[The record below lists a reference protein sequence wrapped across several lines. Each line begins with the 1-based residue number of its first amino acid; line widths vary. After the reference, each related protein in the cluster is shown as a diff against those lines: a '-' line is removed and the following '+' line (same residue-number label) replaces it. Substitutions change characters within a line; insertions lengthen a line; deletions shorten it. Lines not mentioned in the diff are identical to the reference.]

1 MKTAIYPGSF
11 DPPTMGHL
19 DIIRRASKVS
29 DKVIVAILNNPHKKN
44 PMFSIEDR
52 KKMLDLI
59 TKGLENVEIDHFEGL
74 LVEYAVKK
82 QAQIIIKGLRAIS
95 DFENEF
101 QMALT
106 NRKLTPEVETVFMMT
121 NDKYSYL
128 SSSVVKEIL
137 YFGGCIDQLVP
148 EEVNEFISEKIKQG
162 EIILA

>member
-19 DIIRRASKVS
+19 DIIKRASKVS
-29 DKVIVAILNNPHKKN
+29 DKLIVAILNNPHKKN

-52 KKMLDLI
+52 EKMLTLI
-59 TKGLENVEIDHFEGL
+59 TKELENVEIDYFEGL
-74 LVEYAVKK
+74 LVDYAVKK

-121 NDKYSYL
+121 NDKYSFL

-137 YFGGCIDQLVP
+137 YFGGCVDQLIP
-148 EEVNEFISEKIKQG
+148 EQVNEFISQKIKQG
-162 EIILA
+162 ELF